1 MKNAKK
7 VKALAT
13 LAASALVVGGVVG
26 GTLAWLTDTA
36 DPVTNTFTTSNIDI
50 DLTETTG
57 GDQKEYKMVPGYT
70 IEKDPTVTVEAGN
83 EACYLFV
90 KVEESENFDTYL
102 SYEMAEGWTAL
113 DDVDNVYYREV
124 AASED
129 NAHFSVLK
137 EDEVQVKDTVTQ
149 DQMASLSD
157 DNYPTLTFTA
167 YASQLYKDANEKFAP
182 AEAWNNV
189 NPDTQG

>member
-13 LAASALVVGGVVG
+13 LAASALVVGCVVG
-26 GTLAWLTDTA
+26 GTLAWLTDTT

-57 GDQKEYKMVPGYT
+57 GDRKEYKMVPGYT
-70 IEKDPTVTVEAGN
+70 IEKDPTVTVEAGS

-102 SYEMAEGWTAL
+102 SYKMADGWTAL

-124 AASED
+124 VASED
-129 NAHFSVLK
+129 NANFSVLK
-137 EDEVQVKDTVTQ
+137 NNEVHVSDEVTQ

>member
-1 MKNAKK
+1 MKNTKK
-7 VKALAT
+7 MKALAT
-13 LAASALVVGGVVG
+13 LAASALAVGCVVG
-26 GTLAWLTDTA
+26 GTLAWLTDTTNA
-36 DPVTNTFTTSNIDI
+36 VKNTFTTSNIDI

-70 IEKDPTVTVEAGN
+70 IEKDPTVTVEAGS

-167 YASQLYKDANEKFAP
+167 YASQLYKDANEKFVP
-182 AEAWNNV
+182 AAAWNNV
-189 NPDTQG
+189 NPVAQG

>member
-70 IEKDPTVTVEAGN
+70 IEKDPTVTVEAGS

>member
-1 MKNAKK
+1 
-7 VKALAT
+7 
-13 LAASALVVGGVVG
+13 
-26 GTLAWLTDTA
+26 
-36 DPVTNTFTTSNIDI
+36 
-50 DLTETTG
+50 
-57 GDQKEYKMVPGYT
+57 MVPGYT
-70 IEKDPTVTVEAGN
+70 IEKDPTVTVEAGS

>member
-50 DLTETTG
+50 ELTETTG
-57 GDQKEYKMVPGYT
+57 GDHKEYKMVPGYT
-70 IEKDPTVTVEAGN
+70 IEKDPTVTVEAGS

-102 SYEMAEGWTAL
+102 SYGMADGWTAL
-113 DDVDNVYYREV
+113 DDVENVYYREV
-124 AASED
+124 VASED
-129 NAHFSVLK
+129 NAVFSVLK

-182 AEAWNNV
+182 AAAWNNV